1 MSDNANENR
10 EELYSVRVRAGKR
23 TYFFDV
29 KETRGKDLYMTIT
42 ESKRNFDNDG
52 NVNYHKHKL
61 FLYREDFEKFEDG
74 FIDATD
80 KIKELMAS
88 GNFRDPIAE
97 RKVQDDN
104 RSADEQA
111 SSKNTTN
118 SSEDSTKEDTS
129 DSSSDKSSNK
139 SEDSAEDKSGEES
152 SNDYPIKGSSDNES
166 SSDDEVQFEDL

>member
-1 MSDNANENR
+1 MSDYENENR

-52 NVNYHKHKL
+52 NVHYQKHKL

-80 KIKELMAS
+80 KIKELMAT
-88 GNFRDPIAE
+88 GEYRDPIAE
-97 RKVQDDN
+97 RN
-104 RSADEQA
+104 A
-111 SSKNTTN
+111 SEK
-118 SSEDSTKEDTS
+118 SSEAKSEDTS
-129 DSSSDKSSNK
+129 DTST
-139 SEDSAEDKSGEES
+139 E
-152 SNDYPIKGSSDNES
+152 
-166 SSDDEVQFEDL
+166 DEVEFDDL

>member
-1 MSDNANENR
+1 MSDYGNENR

-52 NVNYHKHKL
+52 NVHYQKHKL

-88 GNFRDPIAE
+88 GNYRDPIAE
-97 RKVQDDN
+97 RAAEEGDDDSDKKAGEEATVEA
-104 RSADEQA
+104 SA
-111 SSKNTTN
+111 
-118 SSEDSTKEDTS
+118 DTS
-129 DSSSDKSSNK
+129 DE
-139 SEDSAEDKSGEES
+139 SEDDV
-152 SNDYPIKGSSDNES
+152 DF
-166 SSDDEVQFEDL
+166 DDL

>member
-1 MSDNANENR
+1 MSDYGNENR

-52 NVNYHKHKL
+52 NVHYQKHKL

-80 KIKELMAS
+80 KIKELMAT
-88 GNFRDPIAE
+88 GEYRDPIAE
-97 RKVQDDN
+97 R
-104 RSADEQA
+104 SA
-111 SSKNTTN
+111 
-118 SSEDSTKEDTS
+118 SEEATEAKSEETS
-129 DSSSDKSSNK
+129 DAST
-139 SEDSAEDKSGEES
+139 E
-152 SNDYPIKGSSDNES
+152 
-166 SSDDEVQFEDL
+166 DEVEFDDL

>member
-1 MSDNANENR
+1 MSDYENDNR

-52 NVNYHKHKL
+52 NVHYQKHKL

-80 KIKELMAS
+80 KIKELMAT
-88 GNFRDPIAE
+88 GEYRDPIAE
-97 RKVQDDN
+97 RN
-104 RSADEQA
+104 A
-111 SSKNTTN
+111 SEKSIAAN
-118 SSEDSTKEDTS
+118 SE
-129 DSSSDKSSNK
+129 KSSNA
-139 SEDSAEDKSGEES
+139 STE
-152 SNDYPIKGSSDNES
+152 
-166 SSDDEVQFEDL
+166 DEVEFDDL

>member
-1 MSDNANENR
+1 MTEYENENR

-52 NVNYHKHKL
+52 NVHYQKHKL

-80 KIKELMAS
+80 KIKELMAT
-88 GNFRDPIAE
+88 GNYRDPIAE
-97 RKVQDDN
+97 RKENEV
-104 RSADEQA
+104 E
-111 SSKNTTN
+111 
-118 SSEDSTKEDTS
+118 EESTKEETTEA
-129 DSSSDKSSNK
+129 SN
-139 SEDSAEDKSGEES
+139 E
-152 SNDYPIKGSSDNES
+152 NEVEF
-166 SSDDEVQFEDL
+166 DDL

>member
-1 MSDNANENR
+1 MSDYGNENR

-52 NVNYHKHKL
+52 NVHYQKHKL

-88 GNFRDPIAE
+88 GNYRDPIAE
-97 RKVQDDN
+97 RASEEGDDDSGKDAGEEVSVDA
-104 RSADEQA
+104 RT
-111 SSKNTTN
+111 NTTDE
-118 SSEDSTKEDTS
+118 SEDDV
-129 DSSSDKSSNK
+129 DF
-139 SEDSAEDKSGEES
+139 
-152 SNDYPIKGSSDNES
+152 
-166 SSDDEVQFEDL
+166 DDL

>member
-1 MSDNANENR
+1 MSDYENENR

-52 NVNYHKHKL
+52 NVHYQKHKL

-80 KIKELMAS
+80 KIKELMAT
-88 GNFRDPIAE
+88 GEYRDPIAE
-97 RKVQDDN
+97 RN
-104 RSADEQA
+104 ASA
-111 SSKNTTN
+111 K
-118 SSEDSTKEDTS
+118 SEETSDTS
-129 DSSSDKSSNK
+129 T
-139 SEDSAEDKSGEES
+139 E
-152 SNDYPIKGSSDNES
+152 
-166 SSDDEVQFEDL
+166 DEVEFDDL